1 MNAPQPWPPSRLCP
15 ATSNLPT
22 RMLPGTWHTLC
33 ASYQR
38 REAVGA
44 NRQNGM
50 TPEDFAAISAA
61 RFPCAVCA
69 GQALPPGMELIT
81 QEEYGEMARATKR
94 GTCELCGASANVGM
108 NHGAEVCPQCTHVQS
123 ALNKRIESVAAA
135 ARSMGKTEELLGHL
149 IPAGGGIAVKVTADL
164 LQEISGIVGYEGE
177 DPGELVAAVRRRALT
192 CASCDS
198 EDILAEIREIV
209 GYSPNMG
216 DSGLADA
223 VRDAITSPV
232 PQCTYCIGKRDD
244 LLRACGLPAT
254 GDSVDDG
261 EGWDVAAT
269 AAIQEIARLEY
280 RRDFWASKATK
291 IKIEAG
297 DLRSELLVKR
307 GEIAELSAKLQ
318 EALAAN
324 DSLSGE
330 IYREKDAIAK
340 LRTELTL
347 AAQSRDEWEQLA
359 VEAKANVE
367 TLEAEL
373 RNREGAPSVPSCKET
388 YLLDLAL
395 TALREEPVTATQL
408 AALIDAARRAA

>member
-1 MNAPQPWPPSRLCP
+1 MTAPEPWPVTRLCP

-22 RMLPGTWHTLC
+22 RMLPGSWRTLC

-61 RFPCAVCA
+61 RFPCAMCA
-69 GQALPPGMELIT
+69 GMALPPGLELIT
-81 QEEYGEMARATKR
+81 QEEATEMARTTKR
-94 GTCELCGASANVGM
+94 GVCELCGAHANICV
-108 NHGAEVCPQCTHVQS
+108 NHGSKVCQSCTHIQS
-123 ALNKRIESVAAA
+123 ALNKRVEVVAKA
-135 ARSMGKTEELLGHL
+135 ARAMHKTEDLLGHL
-149 IPAGGGIAVKVTADL
+149 IPAGELAVHVTADVL
-164 LQEISGIVGYEGE
+164 H
-177 DPGELVAAVRRRALT
+177 
-192 CASCDS
+192 
-198 EDILAEIREIV
+198 EIREII
-209 GYSPNMG
+209 GYTPEQG
-216 DSGLADA
+216 DKGLADA